1 MLITMDKMTC
11 KPSVKCAVINSIRN
25 PIPTR
30 IIFFLLKFLLHP
42 ALWEHYIYLS
52 INISFICSFFRLLAV
67 PVLNVIQKYL
77 RVDVSSGSYICQL
90 PNPYEK
96 D

>member
-11 KPSVKCAVINSIRN
+11 KPSVKRAVINSIRN

-30 IIFFLLKFLLHP
+30 IIFFFSNSYYT
-42 ALWEHYIYLS
+42 LWEHYIYLS